1 MSTVDRP
8 PETASATGA
17 EAAPPPETPSEESEE
32 KGGFTFPSA
41 YTILFLLIIVFTILT
56 WIIPAGKYNVDA
68 SGNLIPGT
76 YHEVARNGQKFFTG
90 ALQAPV
96 NGMYGVQDAAGT
108 IGPYNLGFLYGAIDV
123 ALFILVIGGFLGI
136 TMKSG
141 AMDAGI
147 TAVVQKL
154 GTRGNLLIPILMIV
168 FMAGGT
174 TYGMAEESLAFY
186 TLIIA
191 AMIALG
197 YDALTGVAVI
207 MLGAGI
213 GVVGSTVNP
222 FSIGIASGF
231 AGIPLGDGIV
241 QRIAI
246 LVLGGA
252 AGIWWVMRYA
262 NRVKAEPSKSLVA
275 SKREDNIQ
283 HFMHTSDVAEAPA
296 LTTRRKLV
304 LIVFGVTF
312 LAMIVGVIPWSDFG
326 VHRIATRG
334 WWFPELTALFL
345 FGSIV
350 MAIVAGMN
358 EQKMT
363 SNFIDGARDML
374 GVALVV
380 ALARGISVI
389 MTNGLITDTILHWTE
404 QALGGLGHV
413 AFVNVLFALF
423 IPLGFIIPSSSG
435 LATLTMPIMA
445 PLADFNGV
453 SKSLI
458 VTGYAAASGLIN
470 LVSPTFAVVVGGL
483 AIGRVPLNTWWKFA
497 IPLVAI
503 LAVIIVVVLTV
514 GALVL

>member
-1 MSTVDRP
+1 MS
-8 PETASATGA
+8 
-17 EAAPPPETPSEESEE
+17 APAPESEE
-32 KGGFTFPSA
+32 KKGGFSFPSA
-41 YTILFLLIIVFTILT
+41 YTILFLLIVVFTILT
-56 WIIPAGKYNVDA
+56 WIIPAGKYNVDPA
-68 SGNLIPGT
+68 GNLIPGT
-76 YHEVARNGQKFFTG
+76 YHTVPRNGQRFFTG
-90 ALQAPV
+90 SLEAPV
-96 NGMYGVQDAAGT
+96 NGMYGIQDAAGT
-108 IGPYNLGFLYGAIDV
+108 VSPYNIGALYGAIDV

-136 TMKSG
+136 TIKTG

-147 TAVVQKL
+147 AATVRKL
-154 GTRGNLLIPILMIV
+154 GDRGNLLIPILMII

-186 TLIIA
+186 ALIIA

-222 FSIGIASGF
+222 FSVGIASGF

-246 LVLGGA
+246 LILGGA

-262 NRVKAEPSKSLVA
+262 NRVKLDPAKSYVA
-275 SKREDNIQ
+275 SLREDNVRR
-283 HFMHTSDVAEAPA
+283 FLSSSDPSDAPA
-296 LTTRRKLV
+296 LTTQRKWVLV
-304 LIVFGVTF
+304 IFGLTF
-312 LAMIVGVIPWSDFG
+312 AAMIYGVVPWSDFG
-326 VHRIATRG
+326 IHRIVTRF

-345 FGSIV
+345 FASIV
-350 MAIVAGMN
+350 LGIVGGMG
-358 EQKMT
+358 EKKLT
-363 SNFIDGARDML
+363 ENFIDGARDML

-404 QALGGLGHV
+404 QALGGLGKV
-413 AFVNVLFALF
+413 AFVNLLFLLF
-423 IPLGFIIPSSSG
+423 IPLGFLIPSSSG

-445 PLADFNGV
+445 PLAQFYHIPT
-453 SKSLI
+453 SLV

-483 AIGRVPLNTWWKFA
+483 AIGRVPLNTWWKFVL
-497 IPLVAI
+497 PLVGI
-503 LAVIIVVVLTV
+503 LAVIIIAVLTV
-514 GALVL
+514 SALVL